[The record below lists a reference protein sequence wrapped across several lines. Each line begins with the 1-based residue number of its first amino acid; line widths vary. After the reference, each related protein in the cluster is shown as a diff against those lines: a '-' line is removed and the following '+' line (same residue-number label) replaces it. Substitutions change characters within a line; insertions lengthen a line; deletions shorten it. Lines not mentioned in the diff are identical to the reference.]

1 MFACPSSSYLQSHKE
16 CVLFILYEELFPND
30 LIFLKEIKMGQ
41 WGGHLPCITG
51 EKIWENQLP
60 WRLTHSLMNWGRKN
74 CPVLK
79 RPVRFLTIHCCLC
92 LFLYFTQQ
100 WEMNS
105 VIPAGSPRT
114 GLFYL
119 IGINS
124 CSLIFCGYNLPI
136 PMLWYRVGA
145 EHRAFAIAAPITAEL
160 CSCWVH
166 TGQRGSR
173 GAWFTSPPNITGK
186 KKTETNAC
194 CTGLL
199 PLNSANFMI
208 LFGCPFPSKS

>member
-1 MFACPSSSYLQSHKE
+1 
-16 CVLFILYEELFPND
+16 
-30 LIFLKEIKMGQ
+30 MGQ

-124 CSLIFCGYNLPI
+124 CSLIFCGCNLPI

-160 CSCWVH
+160 CSCWVAH
-166 TGQRGSR
+166 RAERITRG
-173 GAWFTSPPNITGK
+173 
-186 KKTETNAC
+186 
-194 CTGLL
+194 LVY
-199 PLNSANFMI
+199 
-208 LFGCPFPSKS
+208 FPSKHHWQKENRNKCLLHRPLASQFCSFHDSFWLPLSFEILAVNTHL